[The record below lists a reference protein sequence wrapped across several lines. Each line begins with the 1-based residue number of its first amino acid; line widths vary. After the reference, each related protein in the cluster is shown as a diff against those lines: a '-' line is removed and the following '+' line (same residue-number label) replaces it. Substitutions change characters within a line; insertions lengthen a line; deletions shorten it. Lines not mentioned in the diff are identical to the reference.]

1 MFLSMAWQARIM
13 GEVACFLT
21 VLSGGCGNGMCRSGV
36 SHWRV
41 GIDLRNEGGRRL
53 VISEDSGRRG
63 MCVAA
68 ELKSFLKVHVIGG
81 TYVRSWSASAG
92 ES

>member
-1 MFLSMAWQARIM
+1 MFLSMAWQVHIM

-21 VLSGGCGNGMCRSGV
+21 TLSGGRGNGMCRSGV

-41 GIDLRNEGGRRL
+41 GIDLRNEEGRRL

-63 MCVAA
+63 MRVAA
-68 ELKSFLKVHVIGG
+68 ELKSFFRVLVIGG
-81 TYVRSWSASAG
+81 TYVRSWSTLAG